1 MKILICPL
9 NWGLGHATRCVP
21 IIQQLMIEGHELVM
35 AADGFPLEFL
45 RQEFPSLRF
54 IELPS
59 YSIAYSSGN
68 SQISSMFFSIP
79 NIIRGIVREHFW
91 LKELLKTEP
100 FDQVISDNRFGMW
113 NKHIHSI
120 YITHQLMV
128 KMPRGLKMLESFV
141 WLIHRCWINRYNEC
155 WIPDNKKND
164 GLSGD
169 LSHKYPLPKNAKFIG
184 IQSRFQNRIDIQP
197 DSSFEV
203 VAIVSGIEPQ
213 RTIFEKSLIEKYRN
227 ADYPTLIISGQPQVG
242 YPKTTIGNITLV
254 THLSDFEMA
263 SVFLG
268 AKKIL
273 SRSGYSTIMDL
284 SALNCLYKAEF
295 IPTPG
300 QTEQEY
306 LAMIHGRQNID
317 SAQPLT
323 AVCRMKN
330 VSLSD

>member
-21 IIQQLMIEGHELVM
+21 IIQQLMIEGHELAV

-45 RQEFPSLRF
+45 RQEFPTLRF

-59 YSIAYSSGN
+59 YSIYYSSGN
-68 SQISSMFFSIP
+68 SQIISMLFSIP
-79 NIIRGIVREHFW
+79 NIIRGIVNEHYW
-91 LKELLKTEP
+91 LKKLLKTEP
-100 FDQVISDNRFGMW
+100 FEQVISDNRFGMW
-113 NKHIHSI
+113 NKRVHSI
-120 YITHQLMV
+120 YISHQLMV
-128 KMPRGLKMLESFV
+128 KMPRGLKMFETLV
-141 WLIHRCWINRYNEC
+141 WLIHRCFINRYNEC
-155 WIPDNKKND
+155 WIPDNKENN

-184 IQSRFQNRIDIQP
+184 IQSRFQNLIDIQP
-197 DSSFEV
+197 DSRFEV
-203 VAIVSGIEPQ
+203 AAIVSGIEPQ

-227 ADYPTLIISGQPQVG
+227 ADYRTLIITGQPQVG
-242 YPKTTIGNITLV
+242 NPKTTIGNITLI

-263 SVFLG
+263 SVLLG
-268 AKKIL
+268 TKKVI

-284 SALNCLYKAEF
+284 STLNCLHKVEF

-306 LAMIHGRQNID
+306 LAIIHR
-317 SAQPLT
+317 
-323 AVCRMKN
+323 KN
-330 VSLSD
+330 V

>member
-21 IIQQLMIEGHELVM
+21 IIRQFMAQGHELVV
-35 AADGFPLEFL
+35 AADGFPLQFL

-59 YSIAYSSGN
+59 YFISYSTGN
-68 SQISSMFFSIP
+68 SQITSMLFSIP
-79 NIIRGIVREHFW
+79 NIIRGIVKEHYW
-91 LKELLKTEP
+91 LKKLLKAEP

-120 YITHQLMV
+120 YISHQLMV
-128 KMPRGLKMLESFV
+128 KMPRGLKMFEPLV
-141 WLIHRCWINRYNEC
+141 WLIHRCFINRYNEC
-155 WIPDNKKND
+155 WIPDNKENN

-169 LSHKYPLPKNAKFIG
+169 LSHKYRLPKNAKFIG
-184 IQSRFQNRIDIQP
+184 IQSRFQNLKDIQP
-197 DSSFEV
+197 DSRFEV
-203 VAIVSGIEPQ
+203 AAIVSGIEPQ
-213 RTIFEKSLIEKYRN
+213 RTMFEKSLIEKYRN
-227 ADYPTLIISGQPQVG
+227 ADYQTLIITGQPQVG
-242 YPKTTIGNITLV
+242 NPEMRIGNIILV

-263 SVFLG
+263 SAFLG
-268 AKKIL
+268 ATKII

-284 SALNCLYKAEF
+284 STLNCLNKAEF

-306 LAMIHGRQNID
+306 LAMIH
-317 SAQPLT
+317 L
-323 AVCRMKN
+323 KN
-330 VSLSD
+330 A